1 MTASTCQP
9 GSGKKDLN
17 RLPYLAEPLLRFDL
31 KYELELLRR
40 EGSWERETGRS
51 SKTLAKYP
59 DFRIVLVCM
68 KAGSHMKDHRAE
80 ARISIHA
87 LEGKI
92 SLHVPG
98 QNPIELSAG
107 QLMALDCGVHH
118 DVEALAESAFLLTIA
133 WSQGESK
140 ANEERVNHSL
150 PAEHDCG
157 RRIESHESK
166 PHAAGVD
173 DRSDARDC
181 SDPTLEEFASKH
193 HLPPR
198 WLELRKA
205 CNRLVARSDFWYRPE
220 LMDQARQLAGEA
232 SEILQTVL
240 RQGKHPVRDEPRTGR
255 ALTTLKQDS
264 WRPETSAT
272 PPNSTHE
279 WQHLSNARSLEYG
292 ELTLSSRNT

>member
-31 KYELELLRR
+31 NHELELLRR

-80 ARISIHA
+80 ARISIQA

-92 SLHVPG
+92 LLHVPD
-98 QNPIELSAG
+98 QDPIELEAG
-107 QLMALDCGVHH
+107 QLMTLDCAVHH

-133 WSQGESK
+133 WSKGESK
-140 ANEERVNHSL
+140 ASEERVNHPLS
-150 PAEHDCG
+150 AEHD
-157 RRIESHESK
+157 RRPAIETHESR
-166 PHAAGVD
+166 PHIAKVD
-173 DRSDARDC
+173 DQSRAENY
-181 SDPTLEEFASKH
+181 SDPSLEKFAAKH
-193 HLPPR
+193 RLPPR

-205 CNRLVARSDFWYRPE
+205 CDRLVGRSDFWYCPE
-220 LMDQARQLAGEA
+220 LIDQARQLAGEA
-232 SEILQTVL
+232 SEILRTVL
-240 RQGKHPVRDEPRTGR
+240 RQRKHPVQEVPQTGEPLPR
-255 ALTTLKQDS
+255 
-264 WRPETSAT
+264 
-272 PPNSTHE
+272 
-279 WQHLSNARSLEYG
+279 
-292 ELTLSSRNT
+292 

>member
-1 MTASTCQP
+1 MRASTCQP

-31 KYELELLRR
+31 NRELELLRR

-68 KAGSHMKDHRAE
+68 KAGSHMNDHRAE

-92 SLHVPG
+92 LLHVPD

-107 QLMALDCGVHH
+107 QLMTLDCAVHH

-133 WSQGESK
+133 WSKGESRPT
-140 ANEERVNHSL
+140 EERAKRSRS
-150 PAEHDCG
+150 AEHDC
-157 RRIESHESK
+157 RRAIESHESK
-166 PHAAGVD
+166 PHTAGVD
-173 DRSDARDC
+173 DRSDARDY
-181 SDPTLEEFASKH
+181 SDPSLEEFARRH

-220 LMDQARQLAGEA
+220 LIDQARRLAGEA
-232 SEILQTVL
+232 SEILQTAL
-240 RQGKHPVRDEPRTGR
+240 RQAKHPVRGEPQTGG
-255 ALTTLKQDS
+255 ALPTLRQDS
-264 WRPETSAT
+264 WMLDGDHRCSA
-272 PPNSTHE
+272 
-279 WQHLSNARSLEYG
+279 
-292 ELTLSSRNT
+292 

>member
-1 MTASTCQP
+1 MRASSCQP
-9 GSGKKDLN
+9 GSGKRDLN

-31 KYELELLRR
+31 NHELELLRR

-68 KAGSHMKDHRAE
+68 KAGSHMNDHRAE

-92 SLHVPG
+92 LLHVPD
-98 QNPIELSAG
+98 QDPIELSAG
-107 QLMALDCGVHH
+107 QLMTLDCGVHH
-118 DVEALAESAFLLTIA
+118 DVEALAESAFLLTVA
-133 WSQGESK
+133 WSKSESRPT
-140 ANEERVNHSL
+140 EERAQRSRS
-150 PAEHDCG
+150 AEHDC
-157 RRIESHESK
+157 RRVIESHESK
-166 PHAAGVD
+166 PHTAGGD
-173 DRSDARDC
+173 DRSNARDY
-181 SDPTLEEFASKH
+181 SDPTLEEFASRL

-205 CNRLVARSDFWYRPE
+205 CNQLVARSDFWYRPE
-220 LMDQARQLAGEA
+220 LIDQARQLAGEA

-240 RQGKHPVRDEPRTGR
+240 RHGKHPVREEPRTGR

-264 WRPETSAT
+264 WTPAGDLGHCSPQFHSRMATSV
-272 PPNSTHE
+272 
-279 WQHLSNARSLEYG
+279 
-292 ELTLSSRNT
+292 